1 MPPSGNNPP
10 SINRAATAKERTT
23 IFSIPQPPLLKQ
35 HRPLIWCLVPYWI
48 EAGTLKGESYDVSAY
63 KAELADA
70 FAELNLP
77 WIMQLVIHPTID
89 TVIAQIAECLKLRP
103 TLVFNLCDG
112 YDEVGTP
119 GLSVVKALEAANVP
133 FTGADSRYYQTTCS
147 KIEMKEL
154 FRKFAVPTAVW
165 EALPDHGPLTGL
177 CERLGH
183 PLFIKPSASSAS
195 YGIGLKSVVHNDQE
209 AASRRDELKQGEF
222 GKLFANDIIY
232 AEDFID
238 GPEFTVLMGGYWD
251 DPDNIWTLP
260 PAERI
265 FDVSIPENE
274 RFLSYDRYWGY
285 YKEETPPE
293 GGRAFYS
300 YRAATPEQAKILFDI
315 AKRAYIATW
324 GYSYG
329 RVDIRFNKKSNE
341 YQVLEVNANC
351 GLSGDAETSCGSI
364 LAMAGV
370 RFPQLVEKILE
381 EALARGPK

>member
-1 MPPSGNNPP
+1 LEN
-10 SINRAATAKERTT
+10 TD
-23 IFSIPQPPLLKQ
+23 LL
-35 HRPLIWCLVPYWI
+35 
-48 EAGTLKGESYDVSAY
+48 
-63 KAELADA
+63 
-70 FAELNLP
+70 
-77 WIMQLVIHPTID
+77 
-89 TVIAQIAECLKLRP
+89 
-103 TLVFNLCDG
+103 
-112 YDEVGTP
+112 
-119 GLSVVKALEAANVP
+119 

-147 KIEMKEL
+147 KIEMKQL
-154 FRKFAVPTAVW
+154 FQKAGVPTAVW
-165 EALPDHGPLTGL
+165 EALPDRGPLTGITK
-177 CERLGH
+177 RLGQ

-195 YGIGLKSVVHNDQE
+195 YGIGLKSVVRSDEE
-209 AASRRDELKQGEF
+209 ATARRDTLKQGEF

-251 DPDNIWTLP
+251 DPHNIWTLP

-265 FDVSIPENE
+265 FDVSIPESE

-293 GGRAFYS
+293 GGRPFYG
-300 YRAATPEQAKILFDI
+300 YRAAPSEQAKILFDI

-329 RVDIRFNKKSNE
+329 RVDIRFNKKRNE
-341 YQVLEVNANC
+341 YQVLETNANC

-364 LAMAGV
+364 LEMAGV

-381 EALARGPK
+381 QALARARR

>member
-10 SINRAATAKERTT
+10 FISTGK
-23 IFSIPQPPLLKQ
+23 LLKEKQ
-35 HRPLIWCLVPYWI
+35 PVIWTLVPYWV
-48 EAGTLKGESYDVSAY
+48 ENGTLKSDSYDLGPY
-63 KAELADA
+63 KIELADV
-70 FAELNLP
+70 FKELNLP
-77 WIMQLVIHPTID
+77 WILQIVLHSTID
-89 TVIAQIAECLKLRP
+89 SVISQITECAKTRP

-119 GLSVVKALEAANVP
+119 GLSVVKALEATDLL
-133 FTGADSRYYQTTCS
+133 FTGADARYYQITCS

-154 FRKFAVPTAVW
+154 FLKNKVPTAVW
-165 EALPDHGPLTGL
+165 EAVPDRGPLTGL
-177 CERLGH
+177 CERLGGA

-195 YGIGLKSVVHNDQE
+195 YGIGLKSVVHNDEE
-209 AASRRDELKQGEF
+209 ATARRDELKTGEF

-232 AEDFID
+232 AEDFIE
-238 GPEFTVLMGGYWD
+238 GGEFTVLMGGYWD

-265 FDVSIPENE
+265 FDSSIPENE

-293 GGRAFYS
+293 GGRPFYG
-300 YRAATPEQAKILFDI
+300 YRAAPPEQAKILFDL
-315 AKRAYIATW
+315 AKRAYIATH

-329 RVDIRFNKKSNE
+329 RVDIRFNKKRNE

-364 LAMAGV
+364 LEMAGQ

-381 EALARGPK
+381 QALARARQ

>member
-10 SINRAATAKERTT
+10 FINDGT
-23 IFSIPQPPLLKQ
+23 LLHKVK
-35 HRPLIWCLVPYWI
+35 PVVWTLVPFWI
-48 EAGTLKGESYDVSAY
+48 EGATLKSDSYDLGPY
-63 KAELADA
+63 KVELADV
-70 FAELNLP
+70 FRELSLP
-77 WIMQLVIHPTID
+77 WILQVVVPATINEI
-89 TVIAQIAECLKLRP
+89 VAQIVECAKHRP
-103 TLVFNLCDG
+103 ALVFNLCDG
-112 YDEVGTP
+112 YEEVGTP
-119 GLSVVKALEAANVP
+119 GISVVKALQAAKLP
-133 FTGADSRYYQTTCS
+133 FSGADVRYYETSSS
-147 KIEMKEL
+147 KLEMKQL
-154 FRKFAVPTAVW
+154 FKQANVPTAVW
-165 EALPDHGPLTGL
+165 EALPDDGPLTGL
-177 CERLGH
+177 CGRLGT

-195 YGIGLKSVVHNDQE
+195 FGIGLKSVVNSDEE
-209 AASRRDELKQGEF
+209 ATQRRDELKKGEH
-222 GKLFANDIIY
+222 KHLFAKDVIF

-251 DPDNIWTLP
+251 DPNNIWTLP

-265 FDVSIPENE
+265 FDTSIPESE

-293 GGRAFYS
+293 GGRAFYA
-300 YRAATPEQAKILFDI
+300 YRAAAPEQARILFDI

-364 LAMAGV
+364 LAMANQ

-381 EALARGPK
+381 QALSRAQP

>member
-1 MPPSGNNPP
+1 
-10 SINRAATAKERTT
+10 
-23 IFSIPQPPLLKQ
+23 
-35 HRPLIWCLVPYWI
+35 
-48 EAGTLKGESYDVSAY
+48 
-63 KAELADA
+63 
-70 FAELNLP
+70 
-77 WIMQLVIHPTID
+77 
-89 TVIAQIAECLKLRP
+89 
-103 TLVFNLCDG
+103 
-112 YDEVGTP
+112 
-119 GLSVVKALEAANVP
+119 
-133 FTGADSRYYQTTCS
+133 
-147 KIEMKEL
+147 
-154 FRKFAVPTAVW
+154 
-165 EALPDHGPLTGL
+165 LPDRGPLTGL
-177 CERLGH
+177 FDRLGA

-195 YGIGLKSVVHNDQE
+195 YGIGLKSVVNNDEE
-209 AASRRDELKQGEF
+209 ATARRDELKQGEF

-251 DPDNIWTLP
+251 DPEGIWTLP

-265 FDVSIPENE
+265 FDTSIPESE

-293 GGRAFYS
+293 GGRPFYG
-300 YRAATPEQAKILFDI
+300 YRAAPPDQATMLFDI

-329 RVDIRFNKKSNE
+329 RVDIRFNKKKNE

-364 LAMAGV
+364 LEMAGM

-381 EALARGPK
+381 QALARARK

>member
-10 SINRAATAKERTT
+10 FTNSGA
-23 IFSIPQPPLLKQ
+23 LLKQ
-35 HRPLIWCLVPYWI
+35 QRPVVWTLLPYWI

-63 KAELADA
+63 KVELSDA
-70 FAELNLP
+70 FYELNLP
-77 WIMQLVIHPTID
+77 WICQIVLHSTIPG
-89 TVIAQIAECLKLRP
+89 VVSQILECARTRP

-119 GLSVVKALEAANVP
+119 GLSVVKALEAANLP
-133 FTGADSRYYQTTCS
+133 FSGAGVLYYETSSS

-154 FRKFAVPTAVW
+154 FRKAGVPTAAW
-165 EALPDHGPLTGL
+165 EALPDNGPLTGL
-177 CERLGH
+177 CERLGK
-183 PLFIKPSASSAS
+183 PLFVKPSASSAS
-195 YGIGLKSVVHNDQE
+195 FGISLKSVVHSDEE
-209 AASRRDELKQGEF
+209 AAARRDELKHGEHA
-222 GKLFANDIIY
+222 KLFEKDIIF

-265 FDVSIPENE
+265 FDSSIPESE

-285 YKEETPPE
+285 YKEEAPPE
-293 GGRAFYS
+293 GGRAFYA
-300 YRAATPEQAKILFDI
+300 YRAAPPREARILFDL
-315 AKRAYIATW
+315 AKRAYVATW

-329 RVDIRFNKKSNE
+329 RVDIRFNKKKNE

-364 LAMAGV
+364 LEMAGQ

-381 EALARGPK
+381 QALARASK

>member
-10 SINRAATAKERTT
+10 FISTGK
-23 IFSIPQPPLLKQ
+23 LLKEKQ
-35 HRPLIWCLVPYWI
+35 PVIWTLVPYWV
-48 EAGTLKGESYDVSAY
+48 ENGTLKSDSYDLGPY
-63 KAELADA
+63 KIELADV
-70 FAELNLP
+70 FKELNLP
-77 WIMQLVIHPTID
+77 WILQIVLHSTID
-89 TVIAQIAECLKLRP
+89 SVISQITECAKTRP

-119 GLSVVKALEAANVP
+119 GLSVVKALEATDLL
-133 FTGADSRYYQTTCS
+133 FTGADARYYQITCS

-154 FRKFAVPTAVW
+154 FLKNKVPTAVW
-165 EALPDHGPLTGL
+165 EAVPDRGPLTGL
-177 CERLGH
+177 CERLGGA

-195 YGIGLKSVVHNDQE
+195 YGIGLKSVVHNDEE
-209 AASRRDELKQGEF
+209 ATARRDELKTGEF

-232 AEDFID
+232 AEDFIE
-238 GPEFTVLMGGYWD
+238 GGEFTVLMVGYWD

-265 FDVSIPENE
+265 FDSSIPENE

-293 GGRAFYS
+293 GGRPFYG
-300 YRAATPEQAKILFDI
+300 YRAAPPEQAKILFDL
-315 AKRAYIATW
+315 AKRAYIATH

-329 RVDIRFNKKSNE
+329 RVDIRFNKKRNE

-364 LAMAGV
+364 LEMAGQ
-370 RFPQLVEKILE
+370 RFPQLVQKILE
-381 EALARGPK
+381 QALARARQ

>member
-10 SINRAATAKERTT
+10 STNTG
-23 IFSIPQPPLLKQ
+23 SLLKAQ
-35 HRPLIWCLVPYWI
+35 KPVIWTLVPYWI
-48 EAGTLKGESYDVSAY
+48 EGDTLKGESYDVSAY
-63 KAELADA
+63 KVELAEV
-70 FAELNLP
+70 FHELTLP
-77 WIMQLVIHPTID
+77 WIMQIVLHSTTSAI
-89 TVIAQIAECLKLRP
+89 IAQIQECAKSKP

-112 YDEVGTP
+112 YDETGTP
-119 GLSVVKALEAANVP
+119 GLSVVKALEATDLR

-154 FRKFAVPTAVW
+154 FQKASVPTAVW
-165 EALPDHGPLTGL
+165 EALPDQGPLTGL
-177 CERLGH
+177 CERLGQ
-183 PLFIKPSASSAS
+183 PLFIKPAASSAS
-195 YGIGLKSVVHNDQE
+195 YGIGLKSVVRNDEE
-209 AASRRDELKQGEF
+209 ATSRRNELKTGEF
-222 GKLFANDIIY
+222 GKLFANDVIY

-265 FDVSIPENE
+265 FDVSIPESE

-293 GGRAFYS
+293 GGRPFYG
-300 YRAATPEQAKILFDI
+300 YRAAPPEQAKILFDI

-329 RVDIRFNKKSNE
+329 RVDIRFNKKRNE

-364 LAMAGV
+364 LEMAGM

-381 EALARGPK
+381 QALARAQK

>member
-10 SINRAATAKERTT
+10 FISEGK
-23 IFSIPQPPLLKQ
+23 LLKQ
-35 HRPLIWCLVPYWI
+35 QHPVIWTLVPYWV
-48 EAGTLKGESYDVSAY
+48 ENGTLKSDSYDLGPY
-63 KAELADA
+63 KVELAGV
-70 FAELNLP
+70 FQELNLP
-77 WIMQLVIHPTID
+77 WILQIVLHSTID
-89 TVIAQIAECLKLRP
+89 SVISQIIECAKMQS

-119 GLSVVKALEAANVP
+119 GLTVVKALENTDLL

-147 KIEMKEL
+147 KIEMKQL
-154 FRKFAVPTAVW
+154 FQKAGVPTAVW
-165 EALPDHGPLTGL
+165 EALPDRGPLTGITK
-177 CERLGH
+177 RLGQ

-195 YGIGLKSVVHNDQE
+195 YGIGLKSVVRSDEE
-209 AASRRDELKQGEF
+209 ATARRDTLKQGEF

-251 DPDNIWTLP
+251 DPHNIWTLP

-265 FDVSIPENE
+265 FDVSIPESE

-293 GGRAFYS
+293 GGRPFYG
-300 YRAATPEQAKILFDI
+300 YRAAPSEQAKILFDI

-329 RVDIRFNKKSNE
+329 RVDIRFNKKRNE
-341 YQVLEVNANC
+341 YQVLETNANC

-364 LAMAGV
+364 LEMAGV

-381 EALARGPK
+381 QALARARR